1 MVMWLIYVHT
11 LDNSDIL
18 EFNIDNQKTLL
29 EFRKMVAP
37 RVGLEYA
44 DLVLTGESQ
53 FNYVYNSKKLC
64 EVPGLYDYCTLYA
77 VFQIRGGKLLYK

>member
-11 LDNSDIL
+11 LDKSDIL

-37 RVGLEYA
+37 RVGIEYA
-44 DLVLTGESQ
+44 DLVLTGQCQ
-53 FNYVYNSKKLC
+53 FNYTYNSKKLD
-64 EVPGLYDYCTLYA
+64 EVPGLCDYCTLYA
-77 VFQIRGGKLLYK
+77 VLQIGGGKLLYK